1 MRNFK
6 LSVFGW
12 PLWTTGSEDQGKLY
26 HWYLMVMV
34 SAFHRTVMFG
44 SYMILFSGIDVQT
57 TIIILHADPVAL
69 ANTVPVTYGNG

>member
-1 MRNFK
+1 
-6 LSVFGW
+6 
-12 PLWTTGSEDQGKLY
+12 
-26 HWYLMVMV
+26 MVMV